1 MRMMMNQPNTNE
13 GRMLILMILILVA
26 GTFLLNATLNLVLS

>member
-1 MRMMMNQPNTNE
+1 MNQPNTNE

-26 GTFLLNATLNLVLS
+26 GTFLLNLTLNLVLS

>member
-1 MRMMMNQPNTNE
+1 MNQPNTNE

>member
-1 MRMMMNQPNTNE
+1 MNQPNTNE
-13 GRMLILMILILVA
+13 GRMLILMILILIA